1 MNVEQIL
8 NDYLSKKKSQGDK
21 DHSGFTGLINASSL
35 GQCLR
40 RIYYSIEKF
49 TPTNPPDER
58 LQRVFACG
66 DLFHDFIQQILTKQ
80 EIGLAEQSYKDEF
93 VSVRVDFVSDTE
105 VYEFKSMHS
114 HAFWYMQKE
123 LDAGLS
129 IVQMKPDHVL
139 QVVLGAICFKKPI
152 ANLVYISKDDLCLKQ
167 FTLNVKELTPL
178 VETELATIQE
188 MLHIGQLPPP
198 QPRLYGDK
206 MDRDLKCPKECAYCN
221 WRDMCQTDEENREEL
236 TGEDID
242 NVEYLIGDR

>member
-8 NDYLSKKKSQGDK
+8 NDYLSKKKLLSAK
-21 DHSGFTGLINASSL
+21 DHAEFTGLINASSL

-40 RIYYSIEKF
+40 RIYYNIEKF

-66 DLFHDFIQQILTKQ
+66 DLFHDFVQQILTKS
-80 EIGLAEQSYKDEF
+80 EIGLPEQSFKND
-93 VSVRVDFVSDTE
+93 D

-123 LDAGLS
+123 IDAGLS
-129 IVQMKPDHVL
+129 IVDMKPDHVL
-139 QVVLGAICFKKPI
+139 QVVLGALCFKKQI

-167 FTLNVKELTPL
+167 FTLNVKELEPMVTKEITL
-178 VETELATIQE
+178 IKE
-188 MLHIGQLPPP
+188 MLHSGNLPLP

-206 MDRDLKCPKECAYCN
+206 IDKDLKCPKECAYCN
-221 WRDMCQTDEENREEL
+221 WREMCQTDEENRQEL
-236 TGEDID
+236 TGEEID
-242 NVEYLIGDR
+242 AVEYLIGER